1 MNTANNID
9 PDLLAEQSQD
19 ALYLEEL
26 NHYVNTLSAPSA
38 ESVALYRTKLSMLE
52 DIHTEIRNKYP
63 DFKPIYDPSMDA
75 ELNQDLDKYQDT
87 TYSISS
93 RDMRSE
99 IWKIRWLSPKL
110 V

>member
-1 MNTANNID
+1 MNNID
-9 PDLLAEQSQD
+9 PELQTEQLED

-26 NHYVNTLSAPSA
+26 NHYVSALPSPSA
-38 ESVALYRTKLSMLE
+38 EAVALYRAKLSMLE

-63 DFKPIYDPSMDA
+63 GFMPEYDPSMEA
-75 ELNQDLDKYQDT
+75 ELNQDLGKYQEH

-99 IWKIRWLSPKL
+99 N
-110 V
+110 

>member
-1 MNTANNID
+1 MSNID
-9 PDLLAEQSQD
+9 PDLLAEQTQD

-38 ESVALYRTKLSMLE
+38 ESVALYRAKISVLE

-63 DFKPIYDPSMDA
+63 DFMPIYDPSTDA
-75 ELNQDLDKYQDT
+75 ELNQDLGKYQET
-87 TYSISS
+87 TYSISN

-99 IWKIRWLSPKL
+99 
-110 V
+110 